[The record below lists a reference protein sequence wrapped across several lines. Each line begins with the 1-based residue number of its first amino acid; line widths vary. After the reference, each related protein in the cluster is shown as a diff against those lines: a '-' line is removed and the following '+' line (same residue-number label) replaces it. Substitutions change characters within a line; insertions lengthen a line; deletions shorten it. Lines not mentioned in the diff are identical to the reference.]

1 MGIPFFFLNCGHIQV
16 FQAQNKCDRQRREA
30 TLGLTNQI
38 GYYSHTA
45 IERDRLYLNG
55 NKLDRKYNMVLNRKM
70 STERLKA
77 LLNEL
82 KLIEGEY

>member
-16 FQAQNKCDRQRREA
+16 FQAQNKCNNPRREA
-30 TLGLTNQI
+30 TIGLTNQI
-38 GYYSHTA
+38 GYYSHAA

-55 NKLDRKYNMVLNRKM
+55 NKLDRKYNMIINKKM
-70 STERLKA
+70 DVTSLKK